1 MANSP
6 NQSSIPLSSI
16 KKRAD
21 FLHVQKMGKKW
32 IAKAFI
38 VQVCENEALGQR
50 FGLVVTKKLHKLAVD
65 RNRVKRRLRAV
76 AAEILPEHAADN
88 VDYVFIARRDTIS
101 MPYDTLKKEM
111 LWCIKRLELKRED
124 HLKTPN

>member
-1 MANSP
+1 MVDSLP
-6 NQSSIPLSSI
+6 QSSVSLSSI

-21 FLHVQKMGKKW
+21 FLHVQKMGRKW

-38 VQVCENEALGQR
+38 VQVCENEGLGQR

-76 AAEILPEHAADN
+76 AAETLPENAEN
-88 VDYVFIARRDTIS
+88 NFDYVFIARHDTIS
-101 MPYDTLKKEM
+101 MPYETLKKEM
-111 LWCIKRLELKRED
+111 LWCIKRLDLKHEN
-124 HLKTPN
+124 HS

>member
-1 MANSP
+1 MADSLP
-6 NQSSIPLSSI
+6 QSSVSLSSI

-21 FLHVQKMGKKW
+21 FLHVQKMGRKW

-38 VQVCENEALGQR
+38 VQVCENEGLGQR

-76 AAEILPEHAADN
+76 VAEILPNNAANDC
-88 VDYVFIARRDTIS
+88 DYVFIARKDTIS
-101 MPYDTLKKEM
+101 MPYETLKKEM
-111 LWCIKRLELKRED
+111 LWCIKRLDLKRED
-124 HLKTPN
+124 HS

>member
-1 MANSP
+1 MVDSLP
-6 NQSSIPLSSI
+6 QSSVSLSSI

-21 FLHVQKMGKKW
+21 FLHVQKMGRKW

-38 VQVCENEALGQR
+38 VQVCENEGLGLR

-76 AAEILPEHAADN
+76 AAEILPENAEN
-88 VDYVFIARRDTIS
+88 NFDYVFIARHDTIS
-101 MPYDTLKKEM
+101 MPYETLKKEM
-111 LWCIKRLELKRED
+111 LWCIKRLDLKHEN
-124 HLKTPN
+124 HS